1 MNAEIDKKK
10 NNLPNNLI
18 IGNYVVIILGMIL
31 IFGGILGIIGCVI
44 AYGLSFLVG
53 MIVLTLVWLIIE
65 TKTYIKNFIKYYIK
79 ENKNDTRTIKSR
91 R

>member
-10 NNLPNNLI
+10 NNVPNNLI
-18 IGNYVVIILGMIL
+18 IGNYVVIILGIIL

-44 AYGLSFLVG
+44 AHGLSFLVG
-53 MIVLTLVWLIIE
+53 MIVLALVWLIIE

-79 ENKNDTRTIKSR
+79 ENKNDTRTITSR

>member
-44 AYGLSFLVG
+44 AHGLSFLVG
-53 MIVLTLVWLIIE
+53 MIVLALVWLIIE